1 MRRYAIAVACCA
13 VYGAA
18 LACAPRQR
26 PASGPATSPASPPVG
41 APDSAAAER
50 ELASGSAEL
59 EVVNESNFDVRV
71 FVIRAGQFTRLGL
84 VRSMN
89 TTTFELGPHLIDREI
104 RLYADPVGST
114 ARQRTEAIYVRPGQ
128 QVRFG
133 LERRM
138 RSYSLAI
145 Y

>member
-1 MRRYAIAVACCA
+1 MRRYRIAVACCA
-13 VYGAA
+13 VCGAA
-18 LACAPRQR
+18 IACAPKHR
-26 PASGPATSPASPPVG
+26 PGGPVAG
-41 APDSAAAER
+41 APARAPAAAAADS
-50 ELASGSAEL
+50 ELPSGSAEL
-59 EVVNESNFDVRV
+59 QVVNESNFDVRV

-89 TTTFELGPHLIDREI
+89 TVSFKLGPHLIDREI
-104 RLYADPVGST
+104 TLYADPVGSML
-114 ARQRTEAIYVRPGQ
+114 RQRTEAIYVRPGQ

-138 RSYSLAI
+138 RSYSLAV